1 MTVTFFEDV
10 GTMATRD
17 HKIIIWIIW
26 LLIRLICKSTEG
38 RGLGFIENLDFFQI
52 KVGRES
58 PFWNF
63 AWDKMQEN
71 ARITDFLKCFYFLFL
86 FFYGQRKQNGRYL
99 GIKISRHSVT
109 KANVCIR
116 SNMEKNRWNI
126 CDIWALACAWT
137 WEVIAREHSSSLP
150 PQLKLPLRPYMCNI
164 QSWKRILFFDALKL
178 FLEII
183 EATVKKTDPDY

>member
-38 RGLGFIENLDFFQI
+38 RGLEFIENLDFFQI

-71 ARITDFLKCFYFLFL
+71 SRITDFLKCFYFLFL

-99 GIKISRHSVT
+99 GIKISGHSVT

-116 SNMEKNRWNI
+116 RNMEKNRWNI
-126 CDIWALACAWT
+126 CDIWALGMCMDLGSDCQRTQFIPPSTIKTAT
-137 WEVIAREHSSSLP
+137 QTLYVQHPELKKRRRPIQIISS
-150 PQLKLPLRPYMCNI
+150 
-164 QSWKRILFFDALKL
+164 
-178 FLEII
+178 
-183 EATVKKTDPDY
+183 